1 LAGVIALGAVVAE
14 IGQIVEIGASEIQ
27 AALHGRKH
35 SAKPFA
41 IAAGIADGHDALAL
55 LSRIRVLL
63 KLVFPNRAGLS
74 HLRIVSQRGM
84 LTSIRARTEILSK
97 PPISS
102 RRVITIT
109 AICAAFLAPAI
120 AHDLYRGESRIFIH
134 GREVHDT
141 LTLNL
146 LDFPGIDQNGDKVVS
161 KEEFEQSFDRVYGIL
176 QQHYFL
182 RSNGPPLRV
191 TRQHYE
197 IFQDHVLSL
206 ELLYVFPQDV
216 IALEVH
222 STLNHVLGPTYVHLV
237 TVVLNGKVQ
246 EDVLG
251 ATHPVAF
258 FTSAGTSRLQ
268 TAGRFIWLGIQ
279 HIALGY
285 DHLAFLLGLLV
296 ATSSLRSLVKVITS
310 FTIAHSITLALATF
324 DIVIL
329 PTRLTESMIA
339 LSIIYVA
346 AENLIRNRAIERYRI
361 TFLFGLIHGFGF
373 SNVLREMQ
381 LPRGHLALSLF
392 SFNVGVEIGQLIF
405 VVLLFPLIEDL
416 IQSGWTKLRPVVSG
430 IVGCLAVYWF
440 IQRAFFS

>member
-1 LAGVIALGAVVAE
+1 
-14 IGQIVEIGASEIQ
+14 
-27 AALHGRKH
+27 
-35 SAKPFA
+35 
-41 IAAGIADGHDALAL
+41 
-55 LSRIRVLL
+55 
-63 KLVFPNRAGLS
+63 
-74 HLRIVSQRGM
+74 M
-84 LTSIRARTEILSK
+84 LTSIRARIGILSK
-97 PPISS
+97 TPISW
-102 RRVITIT
+102 RRTIT
-109 AICAAFLAPAI
+109 TLAICAAFLAPI
-120 AHDLYRGESRIFIH
+120 TAHDLYRGESRIFIH

-146 LDFPGIDQNGDKVVS
+146 LDFPGVDQNGDKVIS
-161 KEEFEQSFDRVYGIL
+161 KDEFDRSFDRIFETL
-176 QQHYFL
+176 QQYYVL

-191 TRQHYE
+191 VRQRYE
-197 IFQDHVLSL
+197 ISQEHVLTL

-222 STLNHVLGPTYVHLV
+222 SSLNQILGPTYVHLV
-237 TVVLNGKVQ
+237 TVVLNGRVQ
-246 EDVLG
+246 EDILSAG
-251 ATHPVAF
+251 HPDAF

-279 HIALGY
+279 HIGLGY

-339 LSIIYVA
+339 LSIVYVA

-416 IQSGWTKLRPVVSG
+416 IKSGWTRLRPAVS
-430 IVGCLAVYWF
+430 IVVGCLAVYWF